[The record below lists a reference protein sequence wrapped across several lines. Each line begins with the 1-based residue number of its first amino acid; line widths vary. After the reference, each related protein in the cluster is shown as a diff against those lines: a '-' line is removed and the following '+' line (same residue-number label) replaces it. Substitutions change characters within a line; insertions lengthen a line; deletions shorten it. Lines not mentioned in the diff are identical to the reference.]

1 MPEQPATERT
11 EQPTPRKL
19 RKAKEKGQIP
29 HSQELTSTAILLS
42 LLIVLV
48 LAGSGLCNWLVNEM
62 KLGMSCRGNTFS
74 NMETFISFFNGKII
88 DTLTILL
95 PIMASVAAGAVLG
108 TVAISG
114 LNFSTQSIEFKLSHL
129 NPVEGFSKLFNA
141 RSAVKLLVSVL
152 KLACVAIIVW
162 LYIKSQLNPI
172 ASLRWADSQDILS
185 VSGRI
190 ILGLLIRICIA
201 LLAISLAEAFYQKW
215 KYIQDLKMTRQ
226 EVKQD
231 IKETEGLPELKRR
244 IRKVQFEI
252 AYRRTLREVPKATVV
267 LVNPTHYAVAL
278 RYETKTMDAP
288 VLLAKGADH
297 LAEKIREIARAYG
310 VPIISRPELART
322 IYSTVKPGQTIP
334 ESLYI
339 AVAQV
344 LSLVYRLRRKAVHN

>member
-19 RKAKEKGQIP
+19 RKAQEKGQVP

-42 LLIVLV
+42 LLIVLI
-48 LAGSGLCNWLVNEM
+48 LAGSGLCNWLINEM
-62 KLGMSCRGNTFS
+62 KLGMSCQTKYFTNI
-74 NMETFISFFNGKII
+74 ETFISFINGKII
-88 DTLTILL
+88 DTFTMLW
-95 PIMASVAAGAVLG
+95 PIMAAVAVGGIVG
-108 TVAISG
+108 TVASSG
-114 LNFSTQSIEFKLSHL
+114 LNFSTQTLEFKFSQL

-141 RSAVKLLVSVL
+141 RSGVRLLVSVL
-152 KLACVAIIVW
+152 KLICIFIIVW
-162 LYIKSQLNPI
+162 LYIKSQLASL
-172 ASLRWADSQDILS
+172 ASLRWADTSDIFS
-185 VSGRI
+185 VSGKI
-190 ILGLLIRICIA
+190 ILGLLIRICVA
-201 LLAISLAEAFYQKW
+201 LLAISLAEALYQKW

-244 IRKVQFEI
+244 IRKLQFEI

-344 LSLVYRLRRKAVHN
+344 LSLVYRLRRKAVHS